1 MRFSSARPRRTV
13 RLFWLPVSTLLALF
27 LFAFGGSTHTEEG
40 DGAPPKR
47 SQAAYEI
54 DQNALVAAEAK
65 RGDWLSYGRTYKEQ
79 RFSPLDQINDETVK
93 DLGLAWVYE
102 TQTKRG
108 LEATPLVIDGIIYT
122 TGSWSKVYALD
133 AVSGEPLWTY
143 DPEVPKETAMLA
155 CCDVVNRGAAL
166 YDGRIYVGTL
176 DGRLIAL
183 DADTGSLEWST
194 KTTPEGA
201 PYTVTGAPRV
211 VKGKVI
217 IGNGGAEYGV
227 RGFIAAYDAQTGE
240 MAWRFYT
247 VPGNPKDGFENEAM
261 EMAAKT
267 WNGEWW
273 ANGGGGTVW
282 DSFVYDPELDLL
294 YVGVG
299 NGSPW
304 NQNLRSP
311 GGGDNLF
318 LSSIVALRPDTG
330 EYVWHYQTT
339 PGDTWDYT
347 ATQHIMLAEL
357 PIDGKVRK
365 VLMQAPKNGFFY
377 VLDRATGELISAKNY
392 VQTTWASHIDMETGR
407 PVELPGARF
416 VEETTA
422 VFPGPLGGHNWHP
435 MSYSP
440 ETGLVYIPAMEMSN
454 FYTPDLEYEKQPG
467 QWNLGVRPAKAED
480 IPEAMVQLTG
490 VPADV
495 LAEDPPAALLSG
507 HLLAWDPV
515 NQKEAWRAQY
525 AKPWSGGTLATAG
538 NLVFQGVP
546 GGMLRAYR
554 ATDGEL
560 LWESYTG
567 SGVIAAPITFEVADK
582 QYVAVMSGWGGVFG
596 LIGGKAARS
605 EVDNVGRILV
615 YSLGAT
621 GKKLEYEAPRTRVPS
636 TIEFQATDAEIDQG
650 RTIYNRYCLVCHG
663 YGAVGGG
670 VLPDIRESFGNV
682 FANYSEIIL
691 EGRRVEQGMPAFDS
705 QLDEND
711 VELIKKYVLHRR
723 AKLIEELNASQ

>member
-1 MRFSSARPRRTV
+1 MTLTPSPFRHKSPGQIAATAVVCAFVLTFLVGAAQTNQERSTRRT
-13 RLFWLPVSTLLALF
+13 
-27 LFAFGGSTHTEEG
+27 E
-40 DGAPPKR
+40 
-47 SQAAYEI
+47 AAYTI
-54 DQNALVAAEAK
+54 DQNALVAAAA
-65 RGDWLSYGRTYKEQ
+65 RPGDWLSYGRTYNEQ
-79 RFSPLDQINDETVK
+79 RFSPLDEINADTIK

-102 TQTKRG
+102 TDTKRG

-133 AVSGEPLWTY
+133 AVSGEPVWTY
-143 DPEVPKETAMLA
+143 DPQVPKETAMLA

-166 YDGRIYVGTL
+166 YEGKIFVGTL

-183 DADTGSLEWST
+183 DADTGKLLWST
-194 KTTPEGA
+194 V
-201 PYTVTGAPRV
+201 TVDQGQPFTITGAPRV

-227 RGFIAAYDAQTGE
+227 RGYIAAYDADTGE
-240 MAWRFYT
+240 QAWRFFT
-247 VPGNPKDGFENEAM
+247 VPGNPANGFEDETM
-261 EMAAKT
+261 KMAAET
-267 WNGEWW
+267 WKGEWW
-273 ANGGGGTVW
+273 TAGGGGTVW

-304 NQNLRSP
+304 NQELRSP

-347 ATQHIMLAEL
+347 ATQPIMLAEL

-377 VLDRATGELISAKNY
+377 VIDRATGELLSAEKY
-392 VQTTWASHIDMETGR
+392 VTVTWASHVDKETGR
-407 PVELPGARF
+407 PVEVPGARYTN
-416 VEETTA
+416 ETTA

-435 MSYSP
+435 MSFSP
-440 ETGLVYIPAMEMSN
+440 ETQLVYIPAMEMSN
-454 FYTPDLEYEKQPG
+454 LYVPDKDYEYTPG
-467 QWNLGVRPAKAED
+467 QWNLGHRAATAED
-480 IPEAMVQLTG
+480 VPEAVVQLTG

-495 LAEDPPAALLSG
+495 LVEDPPAALISG

-515 NQKEAWRAQY
+515 QQKEVWRAQY
-525 AKPWSGGTLATAG
+525 EAPWSGGTLATAG
-538 NLVFQGVP
+538 NLVFQGV
-546 GGMLRAYR
+546 GGMFKAYR

-567 SGVIAAPITFEVADK
+567 SGVIAAPITFEVAGK
-582 QYVAVMSGWGGVFG
+582 QYVAVMSGWGGSFG
-596 LIGGKAARS
+596 LLGGKTARKT
-605 EVDNVGRILV
+605 VDNEGRLLV
-615 YSLGAT
+615 YALGAK
-621 GKKLEYEAPRTRVPS
+621 GKKVERKEQRLRIPTS
-636 TIEFQATDAEIDQG
+636 IDSDATVSQIDQG

-663 YGAVGGG
+663 YGAVGSG
-670 VLPDIRESFGNV
+670 VLPDLRESFPNV
-682 FANYSEIIL
+682 FKNYGEILL
-691 EGRRVEQGMPAFDS
+691 EGRRVEKGMPSFNGVI
-705 QLDEND
+705 DEKQ
-711 VELIKKYVLHRR
+711 VELLKQYMLHRR
-723 AKLIEELNASQ
+723 AKLIKELTATP